1 MSTTRW
7 NRWPI
12 PLASRDVNLIVP
24 IWSSARSGHREEFGN
39 MTKPQEDGL
48 LKLIGE
54 GRGIAGWHGHMG
66 DAFRDRPT
74 YHFLIGGQFV
84 AHPPGWPDN
93 LQPAEDYIDYDV
105 TVTRPADPIMEG
117 IRSFRLRSEQYYMLV
132 DPSNEVLATTTFSGD
147 HLWWIEGTV
156 IPVVWKRRWDRG
168 RVFYCSIGHELAT
181 SSNPRSRRSCGAG
194 CAGRR
199 APRRRG
205 HEPERGGDQTTGRGG
220 VSMSRMN
227 PMGQSGS
234 RLCCRITRSVGVRRG
249 SRGSSS
255 DAGICI
261 RGAIASISSASG
273 RLVSGQNASSS
284 SHSCAVSVSW
294 VGGGTSEPGVTGR
307 TTVLDRS
314 RWL

>member
-12 PLASRDVNLIVP
+12 PRKPEDVNLIVP

-156 IPVVWKRRWDRG
+156 IPVVWKRRWDKG
-168 RVFYCSIGHELAT
+168 RVFYCSIGHELDDLRQSRGHDDPAARDALGGGRRGVAAASRIAGAT
-181 SSNPRSRRSCGAG
+181 KPRAGEALRSRG
-194 CAGRR
+194 
-199 APRRRG
+199 
-205 HEPERGGDQTTGRGG
+205 
-220 VSMSRMN
+220 
-227 PMGQSGS
+227 
-234 RLCCRITRSVGVRRG
+234 
-249 SRGSSS
+249 
-255 DAGICI
+255 
-261 RGAIASISSASG
+261 
-273 RLVSGQNASSS
+273 
-284 SHSCAVSVSW
+284 
-294 VGGGTSEPGVTGR
+294 
-307 TTVLDRS
+307 
-314 RWL
+314 